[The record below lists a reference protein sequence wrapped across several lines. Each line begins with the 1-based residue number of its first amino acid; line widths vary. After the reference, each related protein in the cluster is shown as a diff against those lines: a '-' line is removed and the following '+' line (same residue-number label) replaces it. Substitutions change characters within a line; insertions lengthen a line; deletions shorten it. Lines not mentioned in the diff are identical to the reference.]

1 MIRSKLFRFCICS
14 AAALIVA
21 GCRADGV
28 PLPPFTT
35 ICGGSSVYFRYTGQ
49 DDIPTVAWFG
59 VPPKAPKVGSNL
71 LVKITPQ
78 TQAFL
83 LPIGEPTDADIFV
96 VPFSFFSTKT
106 QKEFGVQAEKI
117 SPQSFDL
124 DRQIPIGHF
133 YARQLLWSD
142 KTSGSPTPNAAWERT
157 LESLRLETNRFR
169 ADRPLSKASKI
180 ITFQKPID
188 GKMPIMGSALIYSK
202 EQRKILCFVAEDWPE
217 PLVEG
222 QIGACLAVLYGYVG
236 PELDYDTEVAEA
248 NIIKL
253 QKLEDCSRA
262 MQAEAEK
269 RN

>member
-1 MIRSKLFRFCICS
+1 MHFSY
-14 AAALIVA
+14 A
-21 GCRADGV
+21 GRNDV
-28 PLPPFTT
+28 PTA
-35 ICGGSSVYFRYTGQ
+35 
-49 DDIPTVAWFG
+49 AWFSA
-59 VPPKAPKVGSNL
+59 PPSAPKVGNNL
-71 LVKITPQ
+71 LIRITPQ

-83 LPIGEPTDADIFV
+83 LPIVEPTDADIFV

-117 SPQSFDL
+117 SPQPFDL

-202 EQRKILCFVAEDWPE
+202 EQRKVLCFVAQDWPE
-217 PLVEG
+217 AFVEA

-236 PELDYDTEVAEA
+236 PELDYDTEVTVA
-248 NIIKL
+248 NIIKY
-253 QKLEDCSRA
+253 QSLEECSRA
-262 MQAEAEK
+262 MQIEAEK
-269 RN
+269 AKIVGAH